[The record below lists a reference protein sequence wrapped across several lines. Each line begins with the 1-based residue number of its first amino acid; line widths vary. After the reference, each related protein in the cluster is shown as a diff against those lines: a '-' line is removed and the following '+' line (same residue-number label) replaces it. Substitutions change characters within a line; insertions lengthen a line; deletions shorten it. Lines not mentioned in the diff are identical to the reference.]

1 MNIEHV
7 FAQALEQKL
16 NAELICTVTT
26 WKNRFVVITKTVWS
40 MNPSRREVWKHTFF
54 ENLSAGVT
62 KASARANNALKAF
75 DNAFAGE

>member
-16 NAELICTVTT
+16 NAELDLYRYDMEEQIRSDH
-26 WKNRFVVITKTVWS
+26 KNS
-40 MNPSRREVWKHTFF
+40 LEHESSRREVWKRTFF
-54 ENLSAGVT
+54 ENIHAGET

>member
-16 NAELICTVTT
+16 NAELDLYRYNAEEQIRSNH
-26 WKNRFVVITKTVWS
+26 KNRLEHESI
-40 MNPSRREVWKHTFF
+40 RREVWKRTFF
-54 ENLSAGVT
+54 ENIHAGET
-62 KASARANNALKAF
+62 KASTRANSALKAF

>member
-1 MNIEHV
+1 MEEQIRGDHKNSLEH
-7 FAQALEQKL
+7 E
-16 NAELICTVTT
+16 
-26 WKNRFVVITKTVWS
+26 S
-40 MNPSRREVWKHTFF
+40 SRREVWKHTFF

>member
-16 NAELICTVTT
+16 NAELDLYRYNMEEQIRSDH
-26 WKNRFVVITKTVWS
+26 KNSLEHESI
-40 MNPSRREVWKHTFF
+40 RREVWKRTFF
-54 ENLSAGVT
+54 ENIHAGET
-62 KASARANNALKAF
+62 KASARANNALNAF

>member
-16 NAELICTVTT
+16 NTELDLYRYDMEEQIRSDH
-26 WKNRFVVITKTVWS
+26 KNSLEHESI
-40 MNPSRREVWKHTFF
+40 RREVWKRTFF
-54 ENLSAGVT
+54 ENIHVGET

>member
-16 NAELICTVTT
+16 NAELDLYRYDMEEQIRSDH
-26 WKNRFVVITKTVWS
+26 KNSLEHESI
-40 MNPSRREVWKHTFF
+40 RREVWKHTFF
-54 ENLSAGVT
+54 ENLQAGVT
-62 KASARANNALKAF
+62 KASARANNALEAF

>member
-16 NAELICTVTT
+16 NAELDLYRYDMEEQIRGDH
-26 WKNRFVVITKTVWS
+26 KNS
-40 MNPSRREVWKHTFF
+40 LEHESSRREVWKRTFF
-54 ENLSAGVT
+54 ENLHAGET